1 MKKMKQILLF
11 VVYLIFTLAFLF
23 FVRSGNIVMIE
34 LTHNKMITFALS
46 LSKPVMNLS
55 NGVSVVRQAHH
66 ERFCN
71 HFISG

>member
-1 MKKMKQILLF
+1 MGQKTHQYF
-11 VVYLIFTLAFLF
+11 GAG
-23 FVRSGNIVMIE
+23 SGVE

-71 HFISG
+71 PFIDG